1 MSDFSPV
8 FTDAGRAAI
17 ADSTGRGL
25 SSIITHIALGAGQ
38 YAVRAENDTPVAAAL
53 ARTALLDERLRV
65 PVSAG
70 DNPAPGSIALLA
82 EIPAATG
89 KAGEFF
95 INEIGLIDDKGVLV
109 ALWSDAANNLGFRG
123 QLGGWSLSLT
133 LAWVDMPASSIA
145 VNVQT
150 APLSRQLAAQA
161 RITAQIRAMVEG
173 AGLTYD
179 AGDAEQL
186 DAAIRA
192 RIAKAQEARGKA
204 GQDPP
209 ARHAAARHSYERV
222 RTPLAL
228 IPEEG
233 GGDTEF
239 RPTLVG
245 NAFFSPDGFAHTS
258 SRFQIARAAGENST
272 TPDMIYDTAAPG
284 TPDAASTPDA
294 AGTSDALAGV
304 TRHTLPQA
312 AALDQGTAYR
322 WRLRYGGTLTQ
333 GETQREA
340 QSDWSAWS
348 GFTTGVPHI
357 VAPSILAPSDAA
369 TGIGETPTLEA
380 SAFMARHGAD
390 THQKSQWQIAR
401 DAGFADI
408 AIDSEVTG
416 GDLTRLAVPA
426 DRLVPAT
433 TYHLRARYF
442 GTARGAS
449 SWSGVTRFTTRSRF
463 DYVTAPQVTAPA
475 EGAEVTFKHPLVRLG
490 TFTLAGDEADTHA
503 ATQIQI
509 RSGAGNW
516 ETPFHD
522 SGPLQG
528 AVTQYRLPDTAPL
541 ATSTSYILRAR
552 YRGASLGWSDWSA
565 PVSLT
570 TAARLTS
577 ITTPSITAP
586 SANQILNT
594 LTPTLTWGAFAATG
608 GTDTHAA
615 SQLQIRRASDTG
627 WSSPLYDTG
636 LPGRPGALG
645 AVTSHAV
652 PGTAGLTYATNYLI
666 RLRVRGAG
674 AGWSEWSA
682 EIGFSA
688 VVPAGE
694 AVFTVPGR
702 HEWTVPAGV
711 TSVSVVCIGGGGAG
725 SGGSGGGGG
734 GLRWLNNIAVTPGAQ
749 VAVVVGAG
757 GRAASSGN
765 GGSSS
770 FAASLTAYG
779 GTGSSGPPGRGGSG
793 TNGRGGRGGNGGSG
807 GGGGA
812 GGYTG
817 NGGDGGASTGGGG
830 AGGAGGGGGEVS
842 SDGGGGG
849 GVGIYGQGRDGS
861 GGSTSGGGGGDGS
874 GGQAGQDLS
883 QGSKGGAYGGGGGD
897 NPHVTPNGGDGGSG
911 AVRIIW
917 GPGRSFPN
925 NAGLTPGYARVTPG
939 TPQNI
944 LGPQ

>member
-1 MSDFSPV
+1 MP
-8 FTDAGRAAI
+8 
-17 ADSTGRGL
+17 
-25 SSIITHIALGAGQ
+25 
-38 YAVRAENDTPVAAAL
+38 PAAAL
-53 ARTALLDERLRV
+53 
-65 PVSAG
+65 
-70 DNPAPGSIALLA
+70 
-82 EIPAATG
+82 
-89 KAGEFF
+89 
-95 INEIGLIDDKGVLV
+95 
-109 ALWSDAANNLGFRG
+109 G
-123 QLGGWSLSLT
+123 Q
-133 LAWVDMPASSIA
+133 
-145 VNVQT
+145 N
-150 APLSRQLAAQA
+150 
-161 RITAQIRAMVEG
+161 
-173 AGLTYD
+173 
-179 AGDAEQL
+179 
-186 DAAIRA
+186 
-192 RIAKAQEARGKA
+192 
-204 GQDPP
+204 
-209 ARHAAARHSYERV
+209 
-222 RTPLAL
+222 
-228 IPEEG
+228 
-233 GGDTEF
+233 
-239 RPTLVG
+239 
-245 NAFFSPDGFAHTS
+245 
-258 SRFQIARAAGENST
+258 
-272 TPDMIYDTAAPG
+272 
-284 TPDAASTPDA
+284 
-294 AGTSDALAGV
+294 
-304 TRHTLPQA
+304 
-312 AALDQGTAYR
+312 TAYR

-333 GETQREA
+333 GETQRKA
-340 QSDWSAWS
+340 QSGWSAWA

-475 EGAEVTFKHPLVRLG
+475 EGAAITFTHPLVRLG
-490 TFTLAGDEADTHA
+490 AFTLAGDEADTHA

-516 ETPFHD
+516 QTPFHD

-577 ITTPSITAP
+577 ITTPAITAP

-608 GTDTHAA
+608 GTDTYVA

-636 LPGRPGALG
+636 LPGSPGALG
-645 AVTSHAV
+645 AVTTHAV
-652 PGTAGLTYATNYLI
+652 PASAGLTYDTNYLI
-666 RLRVRGAG
+666 RLRVSGAG

-725 SGGSGGGGG
+725 SGGTGGGGG

-757 GRAASSGN
+757 GAASSGN

-770 FAASLTAYG
+770 FGSHVTANGGAGNNETSHAGGSSGSGGDG
-779 GTGSSGPPGRGGSG
+779 GTGGGA
-793 TNGRGGRGGNGGSG
+793 

-817 NGGDGGASTGGGG
+817 NGGNGSDDSKNNAT
-830 AGGAGGGGGEVS
+830 AGSGGGGGGGGTS
-842 SDGGGGG
+842 TQHTSDGGGGG
-849 GVGIYGQGRDGS
+849 GVGIYGQGSNGRAASRNSSGPGGAGGS
-861 GGSTSGGGGGDGS
+861 GGRPGQSHSSGAD
-874 GGQAGQDLS
+874 
-883 QGSKGGAYGGGGGD
+883 GGAYGGGGGD
-897 NPHVTPNGGDGGSG
+897 SQEVTPNGGDGGPG

-917 GPGRSFPN
+917 GEGRSFPN